1 MESGGRIVAEGT
13 RVKPEKVESVTDLH
27 AKFARA
33 ISAVLTDFRGLTVQ
47 ELTDLRQ
54 QLREASLELAVV
66 KNTLA
71 RLAVKETPFERLSPY
86 LKGPTSITFS
96 YRDAVAPAKVLSAYV
111 RRQPKLAVRAG
122 IFEGEVVPA
131 EKIAQIAELPP
142 RDVLLAQALAAM
154 QGPLAGLVW
163 TLQGVVS
170 MLIGT
175 LQAIHDK
182 KAQG

>member
-1 MESGGRIVAEGT
+1 MGEGT
-13 RVKPEKVESVTDLH
+13 GVKSEKVEAVVELH

-33 ISAVLTDFRGLTVQ
+33 VSAVLADFRGLTVQ
-47 ELTDLRQ
+47 EITELRQ

-71 RLAVKETPFERLSPY
+71 RLAVQDTPFERLSPY

-96 YRDAVAPAKVLSAYV
+96 YRDSVAPAKVLSAYV
-111 RRQPKLAVRAG
+111 RKQPKLAVRAG
-122 IFEGEVVPA
+122 LFEGEIIPA
-131 EKIAQIAELPP
+131 EKIAEIADLPP
-142 RDVLLAQALAAM
+142 RDVILAQALAAM
-154 QGPLAGLVW
+154 QGPLAGLVG
-163 TLQGVVS
+163 TLQGVLSTFV
-170 MLIGT
+170 GT

>member
-1 MESGGRIVAEGT
+1 MGEGA
-13 RVKPEKVESVTDLH
+13 RVKPEKVGSVTELH
-27 AKFARA
+27 DKFARA
-33 ISAVLTDFRGLTVQ
+33 VSAVLADFRGLTVQ

-71 RLAVKETPFERLSPY
+71 RLAVQETAFEKLSPY

-96 YRDAVAPAKVLSAYV
+96 YRDAVAPAKLLSAYV
-111 RRQPKLAVRAG
+111 KRQPKLAVRAG
-122 IFEGEVVPA
+122 LFEGEVVPA
-131 EKIAQIAELPP
+131 EKISEIADLPP

-154 QGPLAGLVW
+154 QGPLAGLVG
-163 TLQGVVS
+163 TFQGV
-170 MLIGT
+170 LGTFIGT

>member
-1 MESGGRIVAEGT
+1 MGEGT
-13 RVKPEKVESVTDLH
+13 RVKPEKVVSVSELH
-27 AKFARA
+27 AKFTRA
-33 ISAVLTDFRGLTVQ
+33 VSAVLADFRGLTVQ

-71 RLAVKETPFERLSPY
+71 RLAVQETPFERLSPY
-86 LKGPTSITFS
+86 LKGPTSIALS

-111 RRQPKLAVRAG
+111 KKQPKLAVRAG
-122 IFEGEVVPA
+122 LFEGEIVPA
-131 EKIAQIAELPP
+131 ERIAEIADLPP
-142 RDVLLAQALAAM
+142 RDVILAQALAAM
-154 QGPLAGLVW
+154 QGPLAGLVG
-163 TLQGVVS
+163 TLQGVLS
-170 MLIGT
+170 TFIGT

>member
-1 MESGGRIVAEGT
+1 VGEGT
-13 RVKPEKVESVTDLH
+13 RVKSEKVESVTELH
-27 AKFARA
+27 EKFARA
-33 ISAVLTDFRGLTVQ
+33 VSAVLADFRGLTVQ
-47 ELTDLRQ
+47 EITELRR

-71 RLAVKETPFERLSPY
+71 RLAVQETPFERLSPY
-86 LKGPTSITFS
+86 LNGPTSITLS
-96 YRDAVAPAKVLSAYV
+96 YRDTVAPAKILSAYAKK
-111 RRQPKLAVRAG
+111 QPKLAVRAG
-122 IFEGEVVPA
+122 LFEGEIVPA
-131 EKIAQIAELPP
+131 EKIAEVADLPP

-163 TLQGVVS
+163 TLQGVLS
-170 MLIGT
+170 TFIGT

>member
-1 MESGGRIVAEGT
+1 VIVAEEA
-13 RVKPEKVESVTDLH
+13 RVKTEKVASVTELH
-27 AKFARA
+27 DKFARA
-33 ISAVLTDFRGLTVQ
+33 VSAVLADFRGLTVQ

-71 RLAVKETPFERLSPY
+71 RRAVQETAFEKLSPY

-96 YRDAVAPAKVLSAYV
+96 YRDTVAPARALSAYV
-111 RRQPKLAVRAG
+111 KKQPKLAVRAG
-122 IFEGEVVPA
+122 LFEGELIPA
-131 EKIAQIAELPP
+131 EKISEIADLPP
-142 RDVLLAQALAAM
+142 RDVMLAQALAAM

-163 TLQGVVS
+163 TLQGLLS
-170 MLIGT
+170 TFIGT

-182 KAQG
+182 QAQG

>member
-1 MESGGRIVAEGT
+1 VADGVQ
-13 RVKPEKVESVTDLH
+13 VKPQKVTSVHELH
-27 AKFARA
+27 DKFMRA
-33 ISAVLTDFRGLTVQ
+33 VSAVLADFRGLTVQ
-47 ELTDLRQ
+47 ELTELRQ

-71 RLAVKETPFERLSPY
+71 RRAVQETGYEQLSPY

-96 YRDAVAPAKVLSAYV
+96 YRDTVAPAKILSAYV

-122 IFEGEVVPA
+122 VFEGEIVPA
-131 EKIAQIAELPP
+131 DKIAELADLPS
-142 RDVLLAQALAAM
+142 REVLLAHALAAM
-154 QGPLAGLVW
+154 QSPLAGLVW
-163 TLQGVVS
+163 TLQGVLSTFV
-170 MLIGT
+170 GT